1 MVIAAGEKGE
11 GDGVSRD
18 PLSAAPSNYG
28 PEPWRLIKNLK
39 IESQTL
45 QGRVLSGSFV
55 LLAGSSLV
63 TLLNFAYNIAVAQF
77 LGPSGF
83 GHATAVYTLLVLI
96 SAVTLSFQITSA
108 KLVAQQETPQA
119 KSAAYRSFQRSAWG
133 CGVLAALLLLLF
145 RNGITA
151 YLRLPGP
158 ILVDLLA
165 IGAAFYVPLGSR
177 RGYLQGV
184 CNFRGL
190 AINLVLEGFVRLC
203 GSLLLIFLGLG
214 VTGVIA
220 ANAAAVAVAYFSA
233 VFSAPML
240 APSKLR
246 IRVAFREG
254 LQSIVF
260 FVGQVVINN
269 CDIILVKHFFPSQLA
284 GLYAAVALVGRV
296 IFSLSWA
303 VVNTMFPIVAGAR
316 SHERKGHRILGLSL
330 LLVFAIGS
338 ILTLALYL
346 SPPSLWAIVFGSRF
360 EMAGTYTLSSLLSL
374 YAASTT
380 IYSLSVVTI
389 AYEMSYKIAN
399 TGWTQL
405 AFSGA
410 LIVGIYAFH
419 SSLRQVILVQVIMM
433 ACLLIVV
440 AVPFLLA
447 TLKQSQ
453 EITTHSSYTGLTVLR
468 RVPEDEV
475 IAEFLKTDFHHPE
488 FASYRKTLAKLVQT
502 PDFSNALEN
511 STRRALFRLRHGGLW
526 RELPQDTEWSEVT
539 IGDLDLN
546 QVRVFPRAQW
556 RKIASGDF
564 AVPKIVQSIA
574 KTRSRGAVDD
584 KFIAKIA
591 DLRNHI
597 SLHGPDGAV
606 LLIGLNYSGPFT
618 ILDGNH
624 RMVASTLISPQAVSN
639 LRVFCGISPR
649 MMECCWYQ
657 TNFSTLLRYG
667 TNLLRHAVR
676 DPAEELDRLLQSS

>member
-1 MVIAAGEKGE
+1 MEIAGEKQGE
-11 GDGVSRD
+11 EGASREN
-18 PLSAAPSNYG
+18 PGAASSNYR
-28 PEPWRLIKNLK
+28 PESWRLIKNLK
-39 IESQTL
+39 TESQTL
-45 QGRVLSGSFV
+45 QGRVLTGSFV
-55 LLAGSSLV
+55 LLTGSGLV
-63 TLLNFAYNIAVAQF
+63 TLLNFAYNIAVARF

-96 SAVTLSFQITSA
+96 SAITLSFQITSA

-165 IGAAFYVPLGSR
+165 VGAAFYVPLGSR

-233 VFSAPML
+233 IFRVPLL
-240 APSKLR
+240 APSTLR

-303 VVNTMFPIVAGAR
+303 VVNTMFPIVAGAH
-316 SHERKGHRILGLSL
+316 SNERKGHRILGLSL

-338 ILTLALYL
+338 IVTLALYL
-346 SPPSLWAIVFGSRF
+346 SPPSLWAIVFGARF
-360 EMAGTYTLSSLLSL
+360 EMAGAYTLSSLLSL
-374 YAASTT
+374 YAAATT

-399 TGWTQL
+399 TGWMQL

-410 LIVGIYAFH
+410 LIVGIYSFH
-419 SSLRQVILVQVIMM
+419 SSLRQVIMVQVIMM

-447 TLKQSQ
+447 ALKQSE
-453 EITTHSSYTGLTVLR
+453 EIKILSANTGLTVLR

-488 FASYRKTLAKLVQT
+488 FNTYQKNLGKLVKS
-502 PDFSNALEN
+502 PDFSNTLEN
-511 STRRALFRLRHGGLW
+511 STRRALFHLRHGGLW
-526 RELPQDTEWSEVT
+526 RELPQDTEWFEAT
-539 IGDLDLN
+539 IGDLDLK

-556 RKIASGDF
+556 RKLASGDF
-564 AVPKIVQSIA
+564 AIPKIVQSIA
-574 KTRSRGAVDD
+574 NGLRKNTGED
-584 KFIAKIA
+584 KFLAKIV
-591 DLRNHI
+591 DLRNYI
-597 SLHGPDGAV
+597 SQHGPEGAV
-606 LLIGLNYSGPFT
+606 LLIGLNQTGPFT

-624 RMVASTLISPQAVSN
+624 RMVASTLISREAVSN

-649 MMECCWYQ
+649 MMDCCWYQ

-676 DPAEELDRLLQSS
+676 DPAEELHRLLQSS